1 MGYDDYNKKLNRKF
15 EMIDKIDKIKE
26 KIGEIIKVIIKVLA
40 LLIFVGAFYSTISG
54 DQEPLYFIMLLVV
67 IIGIET
73 WHSEQNKINK
83 NDRDKLLRKLKE
95 CQKGN
100 KGKKYDQN

>member
-1 MGYDDYNKKLNRKF
+1 MGYDDCNKKLNRKF
-15 EMIDKIDKIKE
+15 EMIDKIDRTIE
-26 KIGEIIKVIIKVLA
+26 KIGKIIKAIIKVLA

-67 IIGIET
+67 MIGIEI

-83 NDRDKLLRKLKE
+83 NDRDNLLRKLKE
-95 CQKGN
+95 CQKSKNGD
-100 KGKKYDQN
+100 KV